1 MIDDK
6 EAEMKEHL
14 EAFNIF
20 DHNKD
25 QKLTKEEAKYAYMA
39 LGWNFTEEEL
49 NKIMQE
55 KADKDNLLPFD
66 AFSNY
71 LFDRSKDAEIEEEI
85 METFVEMDK
94 DGDGKINA
102 KDLKYL
108 LYSIGEK
115 FDDEEINEII
125 NEIYS
130 TNYVYF
136 SYKDMIRLILQK

>member
-1 MIDDK
+1 MLEDK
-6 EAEMKEHL
+6 ENEKKEHQ

-20 DHNKD
+20 DRDKD
-25 QKLTKEEAKYAYMA
+25 KKLNKEEARYAYMA
-39 LGWNFTEEEL
+39 LGWNFSEEEL

-55 KADKDNLLPFD
+55 KGENNLIEFNG
-66 AFSNY
+66 FSDY

-85 METFVEMDK
+85 METFAEMDK

-125 NEIYS
+125 RETSS
-130 TNYVYF
+130 TNDGTF
-136 SYKDMIRLILQK
+136 SYKDMVKLILQK

>member
-1 MIDDK
+1 MMDDK
-6 EAEMKEHL
+6 ESEIKEQK

-20 DHNKD
+20 DHDKDNK
-25 QKLTKEEAKYAYMA
+25 LNKEEARYAYMA
-39 LGWNFTEEEL
+39 LGWNFSEEEL

-55 KADKDNLLPFD
+55 KAQDNLLSFD
-66 AFSNY
+66 DFSNY

-85 METFVEMDK
+85 METFAEMDK

-115 FDDEEINEII
+115 FEDEEINEII
-125 NEIYS
+125 RETS
-130 TNYVYF
+130 SSGGEYF
-136 SYKDMIRLILQK
+136 DYKDMVKLILQK

>member
-1 MIDDK
+1 MDDK
-6 EAEMKEHL
+6 ESEIKEQK

-20 DHNKD
+20 DHDKD
-25 QKLTKEEAKYAYMA
+25 KKLNKEEARYAYMA
-39 LGWNFTEEEL
+39 LGWNFSEEEL

-85 METFVEMDK
+85 METFAEMDK

-115 FDDEEINEII
+115 FEDEEINEII
-125 NEIYS
+125 RETS
-130 TNYVYF
+130 SSGGEYF
-136 SYKDMIRLILQK
+136 DYKDMVKLILQK

>member
-1 MIDDK
+1 MLEDK
-6 EAEMKEHL
+6 ENEKKEHQ

-20 DHNKD
+20 DRDKD
-25 QKLTKEEAKYAYMA
+25 KKLNKEEARYAYMA
-39 LGWNFTEEEL
+39 LGWNFSEEEL

-55 KADKDNLLPFD
+55 KGENDLIAFN
-66 AFSNY
+66 AFSDY

-85 METFVEMDK
+85 METFAEMDK

-115 FDDEEINEII
+115 FEDEEINEII
-125 NEIYS
+125 RETSS
-130 TNYVYF
+130 TNDGTF
-136 SYKDMIRLILQK
+136 SYKDMVKLILQK

>member
-39 LGWNFTEEEL
+39 LGWNFSEEEL

-55 KADKDNLLPFD
+55 KAQDNLISFD

-85 METFVEMDK
+85 METFAEMDK

-115 FDDEEINEII
+115 FEDEEINEII
-125 NEIYS
+125 RETSS
-130 TNYVYF
+130 TNDGYF
-136 SYKDMIRLILQK
+136 SYKDMVRLILQK

>member
-1 MIDDK
+1 MLEDK
-6 EAEMKEHL
+6 ENEKKQHQ

-20 DHNKD
+20 DRDKD
-25 QKLTKEEAKYAYMA
+25 KKLNKEEARYAYMA
-39 LGWNFTEEEL
+39 LGWNFSEEEL

-55 KADKDNLLPFD
+55 KGENNLIEFNG
-66 AFSNY
+66 FSDY

-85 METFVEMDK
+85 METFAEMDK

-125 NEIYS
+125 RETSS
-130 TNYVYF
+130 TNDGTF
-136 SYKDMIRLILQK
+136 SYKDMVKLILQK

>member
-1 MIDDK
+1 MDDK
-6 EAEMKEHL
+6 ESEIKEHQ

-20 DHNKD
+20 DQDKD
-25 QKLTKEEAKYAYMA
+25 KKLNKEEARYAYMA
-39 LGWNFTEEEL
+39 LGWNFSEEEL

-55 KADKDNLLPFD
+55 KGENNLIAFN
-66 AFSNY
+66 AFSDY

-85 METFVEMDK
+85 METFAEMDK

-115 FDDEEINEII
+115 FEDEEINEII
-125 NEIYS
+125 RETSS
-130 TNYVYF
+130 TNDGTF
-136 SYKDMIRLILQK
+136 SYKDMVRLILQK

>member
-1 MIDDK
+1 MLEDK
-6 EAEMKEHL
+6 ENEKKEHQ

-20 DHNKD
+20 DHDKD
-25 QKLTKEEAKYAYMA
+25 KKLNKEEARYAYMA
-39 LGWNFTEEEL
+39 LGWNFSEEEL

-55 KADKDNLLPFD
+55 KGENDLIAFN
-66 AFSNY
+66 AFSDY

-85 METFVEMDK
+85 METFAEMDK

-115 FDDEEINEII
+115 FEDEEINEII
-125 NEIYS
+125 RETSS
-130 TNYVYF
+130 TNDGTF
-136 SYKDMIRLILQK
+136 SYKDMVKLILQK

>member
-55 KADKDNLLPFD
+55 KSQDNLIDFNG
-66 AFSNY
+66 FSSY
-71 LFDRSKDAEIEEEI
+71 LFERSKDAEIEEEI

-125 NEIYS
+125 RETS
-130 TNYVYF
+130 SSGGEYF
-136 SYKDMIRLILQK
+136 DYKDMVKLILQK

>member
-6 EAEMKEHL
+6 ESEIKEHK
-14 EAFNIF
+14 EAFIIF
-20 DHNKD
+20 DHDKD
-25 QKLTKEEAKYAYMA
+25 NMLTKEEARYAYMA
-39 LGWNFTEEEL
+39 LGWNFSEEEL

-55 KADKDNLLPFD
+55 KGQDNKIAFD
-66 AFSNY
+66 DFSNY

-85 METFVEMDK
+85 METFAEMDK

-125 NEIYS
+125 RQTSSSGEE
-130 TNYVYF
+130 YF
-136 SYKDMIRLILQK
+136 DYRDMVKLILQK